1 MHSWQEN
8 SKLAPHSQQNVF
20 VTAPYSS
27 GSNGGTL
34 ERALPYYQCS
44 PGSNPSVK
52 AICRLSLLLVLS
64 LALRGFFPRSLV
76 FPPPQKPMLSNSNLI
91 WNARTRLNE
100 FLRALVSYYTVFV
113 WVLQFPP
120 TSEGYQVV
128 QERLSMTGAALNA
141 AASDMVTASRGTSNQ
156 LAVSTKK
163 FSLSYQDLL
172 NSGMK
177 LAGQAKVTILS
188 WFIMAV
194 LRFGVI
200 NLGFWETAHLP
211 LP

>member
-1 MHSWQEN
+1 M
-8 SKLAPHSQQNVF
+8 
-20 VTAPYSS
+20 
-27 GSNGGTL
+27 
-34 ERALPYYQCS
+34 LP
-44 PGSNPSVK
+44 
-52 AICRLSLLLVLS
+52 
-64 LALRGFFPRSLV
+64 
-76 FPPPQKPMLSNSNLI
+76 NSNLI
-91 WNARTRLNE
+91 WNELE
-100 FLRALVSYYTVFV
+100 ELLSALCVNILQFTLFV

-172 NSGMK
+172 NSGLK

-188 WFIMAV
+188 
-194 LRFGVI
+194 
-200 NLGFWETAHLP
+200 
-211 LP
+211 

>member
-1 MHSWQEN
+1 M
-8 SKLAPHSQQNVF
+8 
-20 VTAPYSS
+20 
-27 GSNGGTL
+27 
-34 ERALPYYQCS
+34 LP
-44 PGSNPSVK
+44 
-52 AICRLSLLLVLS
+52 
-64 LALRGFFPRSLV
+64 
-76 FPPPQKPMLSNSNLI
+76 NSNLI
-91 WNARTRLNE
+91 WNARTRLKE
-100 FLRALVSYYTVFV
+100 LLSALWVNILQFTLCV

-188 WFIMAV
+188 
-194 LRFGVI
+194 
-200 NLGFWETAHLP
+200 
-211 LP
+211 